1 MNSETT
7 YMIVDKANNRIVM
20 VRYDDNAPSLSV
32 VTSDEV
38 GAMQGK
44 GDFDSV
50 STSAAQFCFGELGG
64 SGVADKNASAAMSAL
79 DDHLKHGSD
88 NAFEAY
94 CMVSHSHSVPR
105 MYQCNRKAMQ
115 EGLEYDFG
123 SSAINGVSSVMAGQ
137 LNWADK
143 LRNLDVATLGSA

>member
-50 STSAAQFCFGELGG
+50 STSAARFCFGELGD
-64 SGVADKNASAAMSAL
+64 SGVADNNASAAMSAL
-79 DDHLKHGSD
+79 DDHLRHGSD
-88 NAFEAY
+88 NPFEAY
-94 CMVSHSHSVPR
+94 CMVSHARAVPR

-115 EGLEYDFG
+115 EGLEYDFAAP
-123 SSAINGVSSVMAGQ
+123 AIGAGQ
-137 LNWADK
+137 MNWADK